1 MTKLTEVELEKLNS
15 IRKETSDLVTALGEL
30 CYQQLINENEML
42 KLKSRVVANAEEQK
56 KLMESFTDKYGS
68 GRLDVE
74 TGEISII

>member
-1 MTKLTEVELEKLNS
+1 MTKLTDVELEKLNS